1 MGTRFLYMVNL
12 IWECRT
18 HECKTVKDVQAL
30 SELYTNCIVA
40 KCEGAVATFL
50 ECNKNIC
57 TNKQLMKDLVT
68 ERVTLDKLCSL
79 QGYTPILFLLIP
91 GLKQSLWVT
100 LQQRKN
106 FSEYLTS

>member
-1 MGTRFLYMVNL
+1 MPTTTLQKTSKSLFGEPYVYQNWELDFYMVNL

-30 SELYTNCIVA
+30 SELYMNHIVV

-57 TNKQLMKDLVT
+57 TNKQLMKDLVAESYT
-68 ERVTLDKLCSL
+68 GRIM
-79 QGYTPILFLLIP
+79 QGY
-91 GLKQSLWVT
+91 
-100 LQQRKN
+100 
-106 FSEYLTS
+106 